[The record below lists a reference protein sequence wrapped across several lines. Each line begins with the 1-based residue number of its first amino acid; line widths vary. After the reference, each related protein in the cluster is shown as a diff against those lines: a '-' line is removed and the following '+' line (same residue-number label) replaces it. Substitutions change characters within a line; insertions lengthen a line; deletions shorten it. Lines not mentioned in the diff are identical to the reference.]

1 MYPFTCCVGVVRGG
15 IWSYYLKLFDFQ
27 LEKSNIALSPVS
39 PRDNSKLLVLDENE
53 SIGNAHF
60 YDLPSFLNPGYTLV
74 VNETKVIPSYFECFK
89 KRSD

>member
-1 MYPFTCCVGVVRGG
+1 MD
-15 IWSYYLKLFDFQ
+15 LKLFDFQ

-60 YDLPSFLNPGYTLV
+60 YDLPSFLNPGDTLV

-89 KRSD
+89 KRFDEISRIKLNLVKIIFIFN